1 MADLPSLSTSHHT
14 LYQFPVAFIIKASGL
29 DKHGMHSKQ
38 PLVRNCPRQR
48 IARSNSTHTTTTTN
62 ATTTTNQAFSQLDIA
77 GGAVENMDMRFGN
90 PTATPLVALT
100 ARYVLQ

>member
-1 MADLPSLSTSHHT
+1 
-14 LYQFPVAFIIKASGL
+14 VAFIIKASGL
-29 DKHGMHSKQ
+29 DKHGVHSKQ
-38 PLVRNCPRQR
+38 PLVRNCPRLWPISCAFELNSLASILFVPMPMPPQR
-48 IARSNSTHTTTTTN
+48 QQQQ
-62 ATTTTNQAFSQLDIA
+62 QAFSQLDIA